1 VTVQAA
7 RCPRQRAISTAEVVH
22 LLDAA
27 PGDCQRLPTCED
39 SAGRKDVSVDPGLT
53 EDPGGQAHEGGALA
67 PPRGM
72 FSDLPWRG
80 RGPGQAWVRRSAPR
94 WLGRAAW
101 LAKPGGGDL
110 PVPPRNEVGGRAQR
124 EPDPAFSAS
133 WAPIGTTS
141 PEWRPKPLFLPGR
154 FRGTRPD
161 LGRQVESTAA
171 RTSWPEHMPADQQGS
186 PGYER
191 GAHRAPREPSGEF
204 SPRAGYRSVGPS
216 RQAPRW
222 RYTSASLDRPQARPG
237 S

>member
-1 VTVQAA
+1 V
-7 RCPRQRAISTAEVVH
+7 
-22 LLDAA
+22 L
-27 PGDCQRLPTCED
+27 
-39 SAGRKDVSVDPGLT
+39 
-53 EDPGGQAHEGGALA
+53 

-80 RGPGQAWVRRSAPR
+80 RGPGQAVKGGADLTAGCFHPRPPGMGAPFGTA
-94 WLGRAAW
+94 LVGRAAW
-101 LAKPGGGDL
+101 PSREAGDL
-110 PVPPRNEVGGRAQR
+110 PDPPRNEVGVGLSAN
-124 EPDPAFSAS
+124 PTPAFSAS

-161 LGRQVESTAA
+161 LGRQEESTAA

-237 S
+237 P